1 MALTDILTIPFL
13 MCLGI
18 TLVLIGV
25 LGYLFMQR
33 VQEQNHKITS
43 MFELVNTMVEEMN
56 FLKGRL
62 QVMSYNTAPHSFS
75 QNIHQSG
82 SGAGAVEMNLSH
94 NLIQVSDNEDD
105 TDDDENDEDDDSNS
119 DEDSDDS
126 DDNDEDSD
134 SDTDDND
141 KTKIELFSSDSQNVK
156 IINFHEIAEESKKND
171 NESEFSELD
180 NADDIDSDDTD
191 NSDSEND
198 NDESEENG
206 EPVKIID
213 MSETINLDNNDIFEL
228 SKKMEIHSNETDF
241 LKNITKTIDL
251 SDISDNLEDSNNV
264 NVIDYKKMSLNKL
277 KEIAIS
283 KGLIA
288 ESSKATKNAILKLLN
303 NE

>member
-1 MALTDILTIPFL
+1 M
-13 MCLGI
+13 
-18 TLVLIGV
+18 
-25 LGYLFMQR
+25 
-33 VQEQNHKITS
+33 
-43 MFELVNTMVEEMN
+43 
-56 FLKGRL
+56 
-62 QVMSYNTAPHSFS
+62 
-75 QNIHQSG
+75 
-82 SGAGAVEMNLSH
+82 H
-94 NLIQVSDNEDD
+94 NV
-105 TDDDENDEDDDSNS
+105 
-119 DEDSDDS
+119 
-126 DDNDEDSD
+126 
-134 SDTDDND
+134 
-141 KTKIELFSSDSQNVK
+141 
-156 IINFHEIAEESKKND
+156 AA
-171 NESEFSELD
+171 
-180 NADDIDSDDTD
+180 ADGHDAAADSDDTD

-228 SKKMEIHSNETDF
+228 SKKIEMHSNETDF

-251 SDISDNLEDSNNV
+251 SDNLEDSN

>member
-94 NLIQVSDNEDD
+94 KLIQVSDNEDD
-105 TDDDENDEDDDSNS
+105 TDDDENDADDDSNS

-126 DDNDEDSD
+126 DEDSD

-228 SKKMEIHSNETDF
+228 SKKM
-241 LKNITKTIDL
+241 
-251 SDISDNLEDSNNV
+251 
-264 NVIDYKKMSLNKL
+264 
-277 KEIAIS
+277 
-283 KGLIA
+283 
-288 ESSKATKNAILKLLN
+288 
-303 NE
+303 

>member
-33 VQEQNHKITS
+33 IQEQNHKISS

-62 QVMSYNTAPHSFS
+62 QIMSYNAGPSYS
-75 QNIHQSG
+75 QNIQQF
-82 SGAGAVEMNLSH
+82 GAGAGIGGAEINLSQK
-94 NLIQVSDNEDD
+94 LIQVSDDEND
-105 TDDDENDEDDDSNS
+105 TDEDEDDENDEDDSNS
-119 DEDSDDS
+119 DEDSEDS
-126 DDNDEDSD
+126 DNNDEDSD
-134 SDTDDND
+134 SNSDTDDKD
-141 KTKIELFSSDSQNVK
+141 KTKIEFFASESQNVK
-156 IINFHEIAEESKKND
+156 IINFDEILEESKND
-171 NESEFSELD
+171 NESDFSELD
-180 NADDIDSDDTD
+180 DVDDIDSDDTD
-191 NSDSEND
+191 NSDNEND
-198 NDESEENG
+198 NDDSEENG

-213 MSETINLDNNDIFEL
+213 ISETINLDNSDIFEL
-228 SKKMEIHSNETDF
+228 SKKIEIHSNETEI
-241 LKNITKTIDL
+241 LKTKTIDL
-251 SDISDNLEDSNNV
+251 SNISNNLEDSN

-288 ESSKATKNAILKLLN
+288 ENSKATKNAILKLLN
-303 NE
+303 HE

>member
-33 VQEQNHKITS
+33 IQEQNHKISS

-62 QVMSYNTAPHSFS
+62 QIMSYNTGPSYS
-75 QNIHQSG
+75 QNIQQSG
-82 SGAGAVEMNLSH
+82 TGAGIGGAENNLSQK
-94 NLIQVSDNEDD
+94 LIEVSDDENDTDEDEDD
-105 TDDDENDEDDDSNS
+105 EDDENDEDDSNS

-126 DDNDEDSD
+126 EDSD
-134 SDTDDND
+134 SNGDND
-141 KTKIELFSSDSQNVK
+141 DKDKRKIEIFESESQNVK
-156 IINFHEIAEESKKND
+156 IINFDEILEESKND
-171 NESEFSELD
+171 NESDFSELD
-180 NADDIDSDDTD
+180 DADDIDSDDTD

-198 NDESEENG
+198 NEESEENG
-206 EPVKIID
+206 ETVKIID

-228 SKKMEIHSNETDF
+228 SKKMEIHSSETDF
-241 LKNITKTIDL
+241 LKTKTIDL
-251 SDISDNLEDSNNV
+251 SDISNNLEDSN

-288 ESSKATKNAILKLLN
+288 ENSKATKNAILKILN
-303 NE
+303 HE